1 MRGIA
6 GLASSRGEV
15 RSIND
20 SDVPWISRDRSGT
33 TYVDERSAL
42 NFSAVWACETL
53 IADSIATLPADT
65 YRKTPE
71 GRVETTAPR
80 WVEYPNVENN
90 RVDYETQRL
99 LSLLGWGNA
108 WSMLSRKGGHID
120 FLAPVEERWIIE
132 PWRVQVRRVPG
143 ALPAT
148 FVDGVYYPPELIQHV
163 KGYTLPGALTGMSVI
178 EHARQSLAVGMNAES
193 FGAKFFENGVTPSGI
208 LEIPQLP
215 AEINKDVVDRL
226 REQFASRYAGTG
238 NAHKPVALTGGTT
251 WRQITI
257 NPADAQFLETRQ
269 FQIEEVSRWFR
280 VPPHEI
286 QRISNMASQGGGNGL
301 ETQSLMLAQRTLL
314 PWTIRLEQ
322 ADSALLPR
330 GQYLRLNL
338 NAFVRADIKTRH
350 EVYSIRRNIGM
361 SNADEL
367 RALEDE
373 RPIGGRAGTT
383 YWMPV
388 NQADAGAEPV
398 STPAGQAPTAPD
410 QMDVTP

>member
-1 MRGIA
+1 MRG
-6 GLASSRGEV
+6 LAAAFSGRGEA

-20 SDVPWISRDRSGT
+20 SDVPWFTRDRSGGV
-33 TYVDERSAL
+33 YVDEQSAL

-53 IADSIATLPADT
+53 IADAIATLPADT
-65 YRKTPE
+65 YRKTST
-71 GRVETTAPR
+71 GRAETVPPR
-80 WVEYPNVENN
+80 WVENPNIESN

-108 WSMLSRKGGHID
+108 WSVLTRRGGFID
-120 FLAPVEERWIIE
+120 TMAPVEERWIVE

-143 ALPAT
+143 AAPAT
-148 FVDGVYYPPELIQHV
+148 FIDGVYYPPELIQHV
-163 KGYTLPGALTGMSVI
+163 KGYCLPGAVTGMSVI
-178 EHARQSLAVGMNAES
+178 EHARQSLQVGMNAES

-208 LEIPQLP
+208 LEIPNLP
-215 AEINKDVVDRL
+215 AELSKDVVDRL
-226 REQFASRYAGTG
+226 RDQFASRYAGTG
-238 NAHKPVALTGGTT
+238 NAHRPVALVGGTT
-251 WRQITI
+251 WKQITV

-269 FQIEEVSRWFR
+269 FQIEEVARWFR

-286 QRISNMASQGGGNGL
+286 QRISNTASQGGGNGL

-330 GQYLRLNL
+330 GQYLRFNL

-361 SNADEL
+361 NNADEL

-373 RPIGGRAGTT
+373 NPIGGRAGTT

-388 NQADAGAEPV
+388 NQSDASAEPV
-398 STPAGQAPTAPD
+398 STPAGEAPTAPD
-410 QMDVTP
+410 QIGTP